1 MMSVA
6 DFASHTIGFYKKSAV
21 DQLLM
26 LTWFVE
32 VRQQKM
38 GVDANYLRE
47 CFRAAGIDPPDM
59 SVYLPQLAAKK
70 PPQLVREKGL
80 YRLAGNL
87 RRELDRRLAG
97 DAVQV
102 AVAKSLADLPSKVP
116 DLTERAFL
124 SETLACYKAGAF
136 RATTVMAWNLAYDH
150 LTRWATSTDERL
162 AALNDG
168 IKRKLQGKAVAIG
181 TQKDL
186 VALTER
192 TVVECCQTAG
202 LIDKNQAEIL
212 FEKLKRRNAAAHPSS
227 VVIGQ
232 HQAND
237 TISDLVD
244 NIVLSLR

>member
-1 MMSVA
+1 MMSVS
-6 DFASHTIGFYKKSAV
+6 DFVSHTSDFYKKSAV

-26 LTWFVE
+26 LTWFAE
-32 VRQQKM
+32 ARQQKI
-38 GVDANYLRE
+38 GVDGAYLRE

-59 SVYLPQLAAKK
+59 SIYLPRLAAKR
-70 PPQLVREKGL
+70 PPQLVRDKGL
-80 YRLAGNL
+80 FRLAGNL
-87 RRELDRRLAG
+87 RREFDRRLAG
-97 DAVQV
+97 DAIQV

-150 LTRWATSTDERL
+150 LTKWATATDERL

-168 IKRKLQGKAVAIG
+168 IKRKLQGKAIVIA

-186 VALTER
+186 IALTER
-192 TVVECCQTAG
+192 MVVECCQTSG

-227 VVIGQ
+227 VIIGQ

-237 TISDLVD
+237 TITDLVD
-244 NIVLSLR
+244 NVVLMLR

>member
-1 MMSVA
+1 MSIA
-6 DFASHTIGFYKKSAV
+6 DFASQTNGFYKKSAV

-26 LTWFVE
+26 LTWFAE
-32 VRQQKM
+32 TRQQKA
-38 GVDANYLRE
+38 GVDGAYLRE
-47 CFRAAGIDPPDM
+47 CFRAVGVDAPDM
-59 SVYLPQLAAKK
+59 SVYLPRLAAKR

-87 RRELDRRLAG
+87 RRELDQRLGG
-97 DAVQV
+97 DPIQV

-116 DLTERAFL
+116 DLAERAFL

-150 LTRWATSTDERL
+150 VTKWATATDERL

-168 IKRKLQGKAVAIG
+168 IKRKLQGKAVVIAE
-181 TQKDL
+181 QKDL
-186 VALTER
+186 IALTER
-192 TVVECCQTAG
+192 TVIECCQTAG

-227 VVIGQ
+227 VIIGQ

-237 TISDLVD
+237 TIADLVD
-244 NIVLSLR
+244 NVVLALR